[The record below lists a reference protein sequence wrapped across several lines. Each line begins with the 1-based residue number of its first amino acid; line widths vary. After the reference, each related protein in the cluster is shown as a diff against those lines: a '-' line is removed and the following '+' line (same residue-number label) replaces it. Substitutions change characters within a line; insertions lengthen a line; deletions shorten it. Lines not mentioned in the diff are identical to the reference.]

1 MKRRMVEGER
11 AGRMWKNTEKSIHFS
26 ALSGNLTLGKS

>member
-11 AGRMWKNTEKSIHFS
+11 AGRMWKNTEKSITFS
-26 ALSGNLTLGKS
+26 ATGLAKEI

>member
-11 AGRMWKNTEKSIHFS
+11 AGKMRKNAEKSITFS
-26 ALSGNLTLGKS
+26 ASGLAKEI